1 MISLIENSV
10 CVDCLA
16 NFSKQTTCQ
25 YALHIVEFK
34 EVPWFPSG
42 TRVMPCHSYKCCSK
56 IGCIMEDNMKNITK
70 LPRFMPGQV
79 IDISYKNS
87 GLPNRLLIK
96 SVSVKEQDSE
106 WMYECFIES
115 IGTVASINE
124 SFIVS
129 NATNKNLQVYKCA
142 EVIKLYN
149 DGWRFCGNFNEADAH
164 KIASK
169 NAINRY
175 IKHIIL
181 RPALNTDGCLKN
193 GYYGIWV
200 KYNNTINCDGTIVD
214 NNSGGSRDTI
224 VIK

>member
-1 MISLIENSV
+1 
-10 CVDCLA
+10 
-16 NFSKQTTCQ
+16 
-25 YALHIVEFK
+25 
-34 EVPWFPSG
+34 
-42 TRVMPCHSYKCCSK
+42 
-56 IGCIMEDNMKNITK
+56 MKNITK

-79 IDISYKNS
+79 IDISYKNK

-115 IGTVASINE
+115 IGTVVSINE

-164 KIASK
+164 KVASK
-169 NAINRY
+169 YATNRY

-181 RPALNTDGCLKN
+181 RPALNADGCLKN